1 VVVAIVAIGAMMV
14 TAVPASAAP
23 GLPRTYQVL
32 RVDSPVPVTGGTFG
46 IGFVNAGDLNDDG
59 VDDLLVGT
67 DEHGLGIG
75 GVYEISG
82 KDGSLIR
89 TLTDPNPQ
97 PSPAPNPAFGS
108 YVGKLG
114 DIGSCPGAHPGEICP
129 NPTIGPPDGVPDL
142 LVSALNA
149 NVTDNEGNTVTA
161 GRVYV
166 IDGATGAILKILQMP
181 DQDLKDQIT
190 AGANPAFGRTV
201 LTPAGMAPCAGN
213 MGVGPCTSMPT
224 AVKVGDVT
232 GGTVPSI
239 LVGASDYFE
248 TGGNALSGGTSNPAS
263 PCYAAAAGTPCQQ
276 AGREYVYSG
285 EAIAGTDPSAIDN
298 TPIYTIKNPTAQPD
312 DTTTP
317 VNSNREN
324 MGYSIAPVGDL
335 GSCVADSAFT
345 PTPGSICPTHN
356 SSPTPPG
363 LGGPDGV
370 PDFAL
375 SSHRTDDFG
384 MFDVGVVYL
393 IDGKTGAVLYTYHSP
408 EPQPAELF
416 GFSNYNQPAIGD
428 VGSSAAPDIYEAA
441 MRENVDG
448 FTGAGKGFVLD
459 GQFTQAGSPNTV
471 SFASFQAPNPQA
483 SMDFGTSSAGVGNI
497 ADVES
502 GLDNRNEILI
512 GAYGPHNPGTNPYL
526 MSSVGFYSPLTEKA
540 LQTIAD
546 PDAQPGSG
554 FGQALA
560 PLGDINGDGFLDF
573 AVGSGYYTG
582 TTGSRQ
588 GRIYIFRSDNSPLP
602 TPPSSPPSSPPSTG
616 GGTTT
621 VTTAAT
627 VLAGRTLEIQ
637 LGANKIARN
646 HKFRLIG
653 LLEAF
658 SNQTVCEARQPV
670 KIQRR
675 APGNLRY
682 TTLKTVTTD
691 SRGNFSTRLNATSTS
706 IYRAWVDQTSQCLGA
721 VSQTKQLTVTRTTPA
736 RKGPRLPLVDS
747 RMHALG

>member
-1 VVVAIVAIGAMMV
+1 LVALGA
-14 TAVPASAAP
+14 APALAAP
-23 GLPRTYQVL
+23 GLPRTYQVT
-32 RVDSPVPVTGGTFG
+32 RVDSPAPVVGGNFG
-46 IGFVNAGDLNDDG
+46 IGFVNAGDLNHDG

-67 DEHGLGIG
+67 DEHGGGTG
-75 GVYEISG
+75 GVYVISG

-89 TLTDPNPQ
+89 TLIDPNPQ
-97 PSPAPNPAFGS
+97 ASPNPAFGS

-114 DIGSCPGAHPGEICP
+114 DIGSCPGGTAGQICP
-129 NPTIGPPDGVPDL
+129 NATVGPPDGVPDL

-149 NVTDNEGNTVTA
+149 NVTDHEAHVVQA

-166 IDGATGAILKILQMP
+166 IDGANGSILKILEMP
-181 DQDLKDQIT
+181 DADLELQYNSPIGHV
-190 AGANPAFGRTV
+190 APAFGRTV
-201 LTPAGMAPCAGN
+201 LAPAGLPPCAGN
-213 MGVGPCTSMPT
+213 MGVGPCQSMPT

-232 GGTVPSI
+232 GGAVPSI
-239 LVGASDYFE
+239 LVGASDFFE
-248 TGGNALSGGTSNPAS
+248 TGGPGGTANPAS
-263 PCYAAAAGTPCQQ
+263 PCAQATTVVQCQQ
-276 AGREYVYSG
+276 AGREYVFSG
-285 EAIAGTDPSAIDN
+285 EAIAGSNPAVIDD
-298 TPIYTIKNPTAQPD
+298 TPLYTITNPTAQPD
-312 DTTTP
+312 DLTTP

-324 MGYSIAPVGDL
+324 MGYSIAPVGDV
-335 GSCVADSAFT
+335 GSCTGGA
-345 PTPGSICPTHN
+345 PGAICSNAN
-356 SSPTPPG
+356 SSGT
-363 LGGPDGV
+363 PDGI

-384 MFDVGVVYL
+384 MFDVGVVLL

-428 VGSSAAPDIYEAA
+428 VGSTSAPDIYEAA

-448 FTGAGKGFVLD
+448 LTGAGRGFVMD
-459 GQFTQAGSPNTV
+459 GAFKQAGSPNTV

-502 GLDNRNEILI
+502 GLDSHNEILI

-554 FGQALA
+554 FGQSLA

-582 TTGSRQ
+582 ATGSRQ
-588 GRIYIFRSDNSPLP
+588 GRIYIFRSDNSP
-602 TPPSSPPSSPPSTG
+602 PPAPPST
-616 GGTTT
+616 TAPT
-621 VTTAAT
+621 TTAA
-627 VLAGRTLEIQ
+627 VLAGRTIEIR
-637 LGANKIARN
+637 LGTNKTSHNR
-646 HKFRLIG
+646 KFRLNG

-658 SNQTVCEARQPV
+658 ADASVCQAHQPV

-675 APGNLRY
+675 GPNNLRY
-682 TTLKTVTTD
+682 TTLKTITTD
-691 SRGNFSTRLNATSTS
+691 SRGNFSTQLKATSTS
-706 IYRAWVDQTSQCLGA
+706 VYRAWVDQTPQCLGA
-721 VSQTKQLTVTRTTPA
+721 VSPTKQLTVTRKAKAHKA
-736 RKGPRLPLVDS
+736 RRLALLDS
-747 RMHALG
+747 PMHALG